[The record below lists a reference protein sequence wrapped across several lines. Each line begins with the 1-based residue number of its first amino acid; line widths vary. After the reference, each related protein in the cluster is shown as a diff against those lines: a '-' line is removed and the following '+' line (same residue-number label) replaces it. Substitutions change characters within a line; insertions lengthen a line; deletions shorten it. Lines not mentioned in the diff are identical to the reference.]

1 MLKQKKHSDEFR
13 REALELKRAPAVT
26 VTIAAYDRLEFL
38 REAIQSATAQSYRPL
53 EILVVNDGSGPDVR
67 NWLDIM
73 ATKESLL
80 RVIHLPH
87 SGVATARKAT
97 LEAADGDLVCVLD
110 SDDWFV
116 PDAIERL
123 VTVFLDDGSV
133 DLAYCNNIHVYPD
146 GSKRHRTYPAYCRN
160 EDMVNAIFIRP
171 VVPFKHSGTMFRRDV
186 ALELG
191 GYDPSLPVKVDVD
204 LFLRFLNAGKRLHL
218 VEEPLVHFRLHGG
231 SISHRN
237 RIEGIRVWRQL
248 IDRYAG
254 HRPAHIRYLL
264 RSMRGL
270 MELGKLVYAG
280 IFLRQVH

>member
-1 MLKQKKHSDEFR
+1 MAYTTS
-13 REALELKRAPAVT
+13 PVVT
-26 VTIAAYDRLEFL
+26 VSIAAHGRLEFL
-38 REAIQSATAQSYRPL
+38 REAIQSAAAQSYRPL
-53 EILVVNDGSGPDVR
+53 KILVVNDGSGPDVR
-67 NWLDIM
+67 NWLDMM
-73 ATKESLL
+73 AAEESLL

-87 SGVATARKAT
+87 RGVAKAQKAA

-110 SDDWFV
+110 SDDRFV

-123 VTVFLDDGSV
+123 AKVFLRDDSI

-146 GSKRHRTYPAYCRN
+146 GSKRHRKYPAYSRN

-204 LFLRFLNAGKRLHL
+204 LFLRFLEAGKRLHL
-218 VEEPLVHFRLHGG
+218 VEEPLVQFRVHRG
-231 SISHRN
+231 SISHRK

-254 HRPAHIRYLL
+254 HRPAIVRYLL
-264 RSMRGL
+264 HSRRGL

-280 IFLRQVH
+280 VFLRKPR